1 MVAGRVCTGYS
12 KPWVAVYGNVGTVVT
27 YSRAQQL
34 ARGVSVNLQPESAED
49 NNFYADNIV
58 AESGAG
64 EFIGGTVEFEV
75 DGLFRDTE
83 DLIFGAPAAVDG
95 WVADGSKSNPPFCG
109 AGFVVRWMS
118 EGVTKFQPVVLPKVK
133 FNIPEEERATQE
145 DQIEWQT
152 TTLAAT
158 IMRDDTEDKNW
169 RYRGEEFDSEAAAEE
184 ALKEKLGVTIS
195 G

>member
-109 AGFVVRWMS
+109 VGFVVRWMS
-118 EGVTKFQPVVLPKVK
+118 DGVTTFQPVVLPKVK

-152 TTLAAT
+152 TTLTAT
-158 IMRDDTEDKNW
+158 IMRDDTAGHNW
-169 RYRGEEFDSEAAAEE
+169 RYRGSSFATETEAED
-184 ALKEKLGVTIS
+184 ALKAFFGSPIS
-195 G
+195 A

>member
-1 MVAGRVCTGYS
+1 MKAGRVCTGYS

-109 AGFVVRWMS
+109 VGFVVRWMS
-118 EGVTKFQPVVLPKVK
+118 DGVTTFQPVVLPKVK

-145 DQIEWQT
+145 DEIDWQT
-152 TTLAAT
+152 TTLTAT
-158 IMRDDTEDKNW
+158 VMRDDTVGHNW
-169 RYRGEEFDSEAAAEE
+169 RYRGASFSTEAEAEDALQEFF
-184 ALKEKLGVTIS
+184 GVPVS